1 MEVHVAPYCAVP
13 NSRWVE
19 YVAQLDTLT
28 TQGMTI
34 GAGRATPGGAS
45 GLGIAWDFPEIE
57 KQAAAGSRKV
67 VK

>member
-1 MEVHVAPYCAVP
+1 MP
-13 NSRWVE
+13 NSRCVE

-28 TQGMTI
+28 TQGITI
-34 GAGRATPGGAS
+34 RAGHATLGGAS